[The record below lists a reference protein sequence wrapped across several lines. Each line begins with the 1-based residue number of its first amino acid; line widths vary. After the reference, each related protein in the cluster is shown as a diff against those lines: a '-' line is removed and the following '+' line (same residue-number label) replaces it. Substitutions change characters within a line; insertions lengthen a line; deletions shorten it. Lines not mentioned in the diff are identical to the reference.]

1 MIDNTVLQN
10 ILGYGPVFLLIAVRA
25 LAMIETAP
33 LLSSD
38 AIPQTAKIA
47 LAGFAAFAA
56 MPTAAIF
63 AADAAAGTAAL
74 ANLRYEA
81 FSLHFLLLIIGEG
94 IIGVIIGFFLTIIF
108 AAFST
113 AGQFFSLQ
121 MGFGASETFDPLSQ
135 IENPLMGQYLNL
147 VSMLIFL
154 SVGGFRELFLGG
166 FWRSVQTLN
175 IAMLAEGREPVVGMI
190 VSGLSRLFLD
200 AMVISLPILGTLF
213 LTSLATGLISKAAP
227 QINILSEGFPISI
240 TVAFLL
246 IFTSLPFMTEAF
258 AQVLDSGFASME
270 NLYIQIGRQISG
282 GDGL

>member
-1 MIDNTVLQN
+1 MIDNAVLQN
-10 ILGYGPVFLLIAVRA
+10 ILGYGPVFLLIAARA
-25 LAMIETAP
+25 LAMIEVAP

-38 AIPQTAKIA
+38 AIPQAAKLA
-47 LAGFAAFAA
+47 LAGFAAFAV
-56 MPTAAIF
+56 MPSAEAF
-63 AADAAAGTAAL
+63 SAGMGGLAD
-74 ANLRYEA
+74 LRYEP
-81 FSLHFLLLIIGEG
+81 FSLGFILLILGEG
-94 IIGVIIGFFLTIIF
+94 VIGLITGFFLSIIF

-147 VSMLIFL
+147 VSMLVFL
-154 SVGGFRELFLGG
+154 SIGGFRELFLGG

-175 IAMLAEGREPVVGMI
+175 VAGLVEGREPVVVMI
-190 VSGLSRLFLD
+190 TAGLSRLFMD
-200 AMVISLPILGTLF
+200 AMVISLPILGALF

-246 IFTSLPFMTEAF
+246 LFSSLPFMTEAF
-258 AQVLDSGFASME
+258 ARVIDSGFSSIE
-270 NLYIQIGRQISG
+270 SLYTQIGRQIAG
-282 GDGL
+282 GGGL